1 MADGTVNILFFSRG
15 RGSGH
20 AVPDLALADEL
31 HRHDENL
38 AITWASYGTG
48 YETLKAH
55 GCDVID
61 LHLPEENPF
70 VETNLAAFK
79 LISATAPHLVISHEE
94 FAVAPASR
102 SLGIPVVF
110 LTDFFLPAK
119 HLWMQC
125 LSCADEIIFIDDH
138 SIFPVPAELVSTTT
152 YVGPIVRPFSYCL
165 SDRSRARR
173 ELGIDLDT
181 CLILGLP
188 GKWFTEAR
196 APVFDL
202 ILAAYRRLHV
212 KKKNL
217 VYIAGKDHP
226 SLCFR
231 AAAFPDVVVKE
242 VDWAIDRW
250 MVACDFAITKAT
262 RKTTIEL
269 FSLGV
274 PSISISPSLNRI
286 DDLRVRSIPTNTA
299 LQTSSLDVVTLV
311 DTMESVLRA
320 SKGVPAR
327 PGPRSAGV
335 STSARLIAERC
346 RGLRLAPKR

>member
-1 MADGTVNILFFSRG
+1 MPSRTVHILFFSRG

-20 AVPDLALADEL
+20 AVPDLALAEEL
-31 HRHDENL
+31 HRHDENV

-70 VETNLAAFK
+70 VETHLAVFK

-102 SLGIPVVF
+102 SLGVPVVF
-110 LTDFFLPAK
+110 LIDFFLPAK

-125 LSCADEIIFIDDH
+125 LSCVDEILFIDDK
-138 SIFPVPAELVSTTT
+138 SIFPAPANLASMTT
-152 YVGPIVRPFSYCL
+152 YVGPILRPFSYRL

-173 ELGIDLDT
+173 ELGIDLDS
-181 CLILGLP
+181 CLIVGLP

-202 ILAAYRRLHV
+202 LLAAYRRLQIP
-212 KKKNL
+212 KKNL
-217 VYIAGKDHP
+217 VYIAGKDHEAL
-226 SLCFR
+226 SAR
-231 AAAFPDVVVKE
+231 ASAFQDVIVKD

-250 MVACDFAITKAT
+250 MVACDLAVTKAT

-269 FSLGV
+269 FSLGI
-274 PSISISPSLNRI
+274 PSISISPGLNRI

-299 LQTSSLDVVTLV
+299 LKASALDVATLA
-311 DTMESVLRA
+311 DTMVDVVRA
-320 SKGVPAR
+320 NRRVPPR
-327 PGPRSAGV
+327 PGPRSVGV
-335 STSARLIAERC
+335 STCARRIAERC
-346 RGLRLAPKR
+346 RDIRVASKE